1 MRGTW
6 APNKRKVEVTAP
18 DCLVYINGELTM
30 PSGASPYRRVDLQP
44 LITSVNV
51 SASVTSPPASA
62 DISLHIPDH
71 LLSDFRIGRN
81 LILTAMMEVR
91 IYMKGYFLLNGAP
104 QYYPVFWGVVTSVA
118 DSYASGQNTVSLS
131 CQDMTYWWQ
140 VQHVNINPSILS
152 IERGQA
158 QRMSETGNVFTGM
171 NAFQIMY
178 TLSRQVHGDSV
189 NVQQY
194 LKEFQVVSE
203 AVDTDNL
210 RLTAYW
216 AKRLGRITTALKMYG
231 PNGRLIQGSL
241 FADIIKPNTLD
252 TVGDGKRGLAVI
264 NESVKNKPPQYDFL
278 QGGVDLSQVT
288 PFSLVLSKLGSPDVW
303 NGELMSKIQIAQQV
317 AEVVGYEFF
326 QDVTGEIIFK
336 PPFYNLDTYGNF
348 PISWIRDIDLI
359 SDSLTENIP
368 EATYIEGTG
377 EFIQNFEASMAAE
390 TLPRATYIDY
400 RLVQKYG
407 WRKAEFNSQ
416 FVGSIFERGQKGGGP
431 QALFLHLVD
440 QLDRTNSRTT
450 SGSVT
455 IPLRP
460 EMRLGYP
467 VYHESRDTYYYNEGL
482 SHSFTYGGGCTT
494 SLTFMAGRKKF
505 YADFEGYDAETG
517 KEPAPSTYAD
527 PDRIVRNLY
536 SRPIDPKT
544 GEPRGDRNVVL
555 VFDPDK
561 QIREKQKTYQAKEN
575 QLQKP
580 EELLKDD
587 VVSYR
592 SQFRPIAGGSY
603 IYQIDPARD
612 NVTGPT
618 PYKKVKANQLSSITQ
633 ITSWTRGKDKVIIF
647 PVSDERGYEVFG
659 SYEYGRAAQVT
670 NNAFTFAEDET
681 DKAAKAL
688 TFYTPSADSTSQVPN
703 VGADI
708 DPLLYNKVQDVSKSP
723 TLQLSPNNYGA
734 RLTELA
740 TGTLEVDRFGAF
752 TRGLGTKDAVPPTD
766 PGSLPRGTYTA
777 NPSGLAIQR
786 TPNGVEVRVGKR
798 LFRQEP
804 SVERWL
810 PAIQRIRAEEGLSE
824 ADFPDDFML
833 AFIHVESQGNP
844 SAGKNRKT
852 KSGKPTQFNGLLQM
866 GTASGKDTGIPEL
879 AQNSDAL
886 EGNGELA
893 IRAFFKLQKRY
904 RKTTSQYDPTQAVIL
919 WSRGISP
926 LKSYRKGLQSG
937 LSEEE
942 ALQTDA
948 VSKHNVISYQNQIK
962 AARSVWA
969 DKLGTEG
976 YVPPEDTTA
985 VSTGSGVSAASA
997 AATALA
1003 ATLAAQDIAASDLE
1017 EEDFVAKEDT
1027 IPEYADWEAEETN
1040 FRLLLF
1046 KNALQE
1052 NLFNATDALPSR
1064 ILPPRDPNVLP
1075 LLNTFLET
1083 LYQQMWDQSE
1093 ARQAKLRGKNRLG

>member
-6 APNKRKVEVTAP
+6 SPNKRKVEVTAP
-18 DCLVYINGELTM
+18 DCLVYVNGELTL
-30 PSGASPYRRVDLQP
+30 PSGASPYRRIDLQP

-51 SASVTSPPASA
+51 SGNVSSPPASA

-71 LLSDFRIGRN
+71 LLSDFRLGRN
-81 LILTAMMEVR
+81 LILTPMMEVR
-91 IYMKGYFLLNGAP
+91 IYMKGHFLLNGAP
-104 QYYPVFWGVVTSVA
+104 QYYPVFWGIVTSVA

-131 CQDMTYWWQ
+131 CQDITYWWQ
-140 VQHVNINPSILS
+140 VQHININPAILAVQ
-152 IERGQA
+152 RGQA
-158 QRMSETGNVFTGM
+158 QRLSETGNVFTGM

-178 TLSRQVHGDSV
+178 TLARQVHGDSV

-203 AVDTDNL
+203 AVDTENL

-216 AKRLGRITTALKMYG
+216 AKRLGCITTALKMYG
-231 PNGRLIQGSL
+231 PNGRIIQGDL
-241 FADIIKPNTLD
+241 FSQIIKPNTLD
-252 TVGDGKRGLAVI
+252 TIGDGKRGLAVI
-264 NESVKNKPPQYDFL
+264 NESTKNKPPNYDFV

-303 NGELMSKIQIAQQV
+303 NGELMTKIQIAQQV

-326 QDVTGEIIFK
+326 QDMTGEIIFK
-336 PPFYNLDTYGNF
+336 PPFYNLDVYGNF

-359 SDSLTENIP
+359 SDALTENIP

-407 WRKAEFNSQ
+407 WKKAEFNSQ

-440 QLDRTNSRTT
+440 QLDRVNSRTT
-450 SGSVT
+450 SGSVS

-460 EMRLGYP
+460 ELRLGYP
-467 VYHESRDTYYYNEGL
+467 VYHESRDTFYYIEGI

-494 SLTFMAGRKKF
+494 SLTLMSGRKKF

-517 KEPAPSTYAD
+517 KEPAPGTYAN
-527 PDRIVRNLY
+527 PDRIVRSLY

-544 GEPRGDRNVVL
+544 GEPRGDRNVIL
-555 VFDPDK
+555 VFDPER
-561 QIREKQKTYQAKEN
+561 QEREPQKSYEAKEA

-587 VVSYR
+587 VVSFR

-603 IYQIDPARD
+603 LYQIDPARD

-618 PYKKVKANQLSSITQ
+618 PYKRVRENQLSIITQ
-633 ITSWTRGKDKVIIF
+633 ITAWKRGKDKVIIF
-647 PVSDERGYEVFG
+647 PISDERGYEVFG

-670 NNAFTFAEDET
+670 NNAFTFGEDET

-688 TFYTPSADSTSQVPN
+688 TFYAPSADATSQVPN
-703 VGADI
+703 VAANI
-708 DPLLYNKVQDVSKSP
+708 DPLLYNKTQDVIKSP
-723 TLQLSPNNYGA
+723 VLQLSPNNYGA

-752 TRGLGTKDAVPPTD
+752 ARGFAGGSTQGDTPPSD
-766 PGSLPRGTYTA
+766 PGSLPRGQYTQ
-777 NPSGLAIQR
+777 NPRGLAITR
-786 TPNGVEVRVGKR
+786 TSRGNEVRVGR
-798 LFRQEP
+798 RIFRVDP
-804 SVERWL
+804 LVERWL
-810 PAIQRIRAEEGLSE
+810 PTIRRIRDEEGLSE
-824 ADFPDDFML
+824 AEFPDDFML
-833 AFIHVESQGNP
+833 AFIHVESNGKP
-844 SAGKNRKT
+844 DAGKNRKT

-866 GTASGKDTGIPEL
+866 GTAAGKDSGLPEL
-879 AQNSDAL
+879 RNNTDAL

-893 IRAFFKLQKRY
+893 IRAFFRLQKRY
-904 RKTTSQYDPTQAVIL
+904 RNSTTNYDPTQSVIL
-919 WSRGISP
+919 WSRGIKP
-926 LKSYRKGLQSG
+926 LKNYRKARASG

-942 ALQTDA
+942 ALHAESVQ
-948 VSKHNVISYQNQIK
+948 KYNVVSYQDKIR

-969 DKLGTEG
+969 DR
-976 YVPPEDTTA
+976 VPQIQDPDLNVA
-985 VSTGSGVSAASA
+985 GGVTAASV
-997 AATALA
+997 A
-1003 ATLAAQDIAASDLE
+1003 ATLAAQSIAAANVE
-1017 EEDFVAKEDT
+1017 EEDLVAKEDT
-1027 IPEYADWEAEETN
+1027 IPDFVDLEAEERN
-1040 FRLLLF
+1040 MRLVLF

-1052 NLFNATDALPSR
+1052 NFFNGQQSLPSR
-1064 ILPPRDPNVLP
+1064 IQPPRDPNVIP
-1075 LLNTFLET
+1075 VLNDFLQS
-1083 LYQQMWDQSE
+1083 LYDQMWRESE
-1093 ARQAKLRGKNRLG
+1093 ARQVRLRGQDRLGRDEE